1 MSSGYVP
8 HFYSAR
14 FFNRSYNRNM
24 ALIPRFDWYLKEWM
38 TSLDLSQADLQRLAG
53 WGKRKASELVN
64 GSTRYNRDVINEV
77 CAALNLR
84 PFELLMH
91 PDDAMAIRRFRDSAL
106 KLAADNNLE
115 LHTEPEPESVPAHGK
130 RDAG

>member
-1 MSSGYVP
+1 MPKVV
-8 HFYSAR
+8 
-14 FFNRSYNRNM
+14 
-24 ALIPRFDWYLKEWM
+24 RFDWYLKEWM

-64 GSTRYNRDVINEV
+64 GSTRYNRDVVNEV
-77 CAALNLR
+77 CAAINIR

-106 KLAADNNLE
+106 QLAADNNLD
-115 LHTEPEPESVPAHGK
+115 LHKEAEPEDVPLRGTLK
-130 RDAG
+130 AG